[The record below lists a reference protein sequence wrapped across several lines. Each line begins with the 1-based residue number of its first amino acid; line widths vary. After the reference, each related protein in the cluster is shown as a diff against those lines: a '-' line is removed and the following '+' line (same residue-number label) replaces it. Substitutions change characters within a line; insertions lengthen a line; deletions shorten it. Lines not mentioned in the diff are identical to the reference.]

1 MKVMAHEPV
10 PGMVSIHLPPMSD
23 AFGGLAVARAAI
35 GTGGP
40 AASLSKRLLLTVS
53 PHPESHSVTPRAANH
68 HGRGEAAFG
77 RAQTVMWSPSQ
88 VVTSGH
94 IKAQIR

>member
-10 PGMVSIHLPPMSD
+10 PGMVSVHLPPMSD
-23 AFGGLAVARAAI
+23 AFGALAVARATI

-53 PHPESHSVTPRAANH
+53 LHPESHRVTPRAANH
-68 HGRGEAAFG
+68 PGRGEAAFG

-88 VVTSGH
+88 VVT
-94 IKAQIR
+94 